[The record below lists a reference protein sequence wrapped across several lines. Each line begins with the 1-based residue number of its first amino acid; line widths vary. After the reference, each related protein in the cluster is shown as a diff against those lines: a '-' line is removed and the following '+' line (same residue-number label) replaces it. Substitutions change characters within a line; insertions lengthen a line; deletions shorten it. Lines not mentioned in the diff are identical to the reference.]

1 MFAEGAFQQ
10 AFVPMLADVRSRDG
24 ASTTEF
30 VGRMASALFWVLL
43 GVSVLGVIAAPILV
57 WLIASGLARNPDA
70 FELAAVMTRWMFPY
84 ILFMSLVALAA
95 GVLNT
100 YRRFAVPAATPVL
113 LNVSFIACALWLAP
127 HLERPIMALA
137 FAVVIGGV
145 LQLAMQLLALRA
157 IGVGIRWSSPLAAF
171 RDPDVR
177 RVGGLMLPALF
188 AVSVAQISIIINT
201 NIASH
206 LATGSV
212 TWLAFA
218 DRLMEFPTALLGVA
232 LGTVLLP
239 SLSAAFAEQRVED
252 YSHLLDWGLR
262 LVFLLALP
270 AAVGLGMTAEGIVSV
285 LFQGRE
291 FTAFDVRQTALAV
304 VGYSVGLLGLIAVKI
319 LAPGFYAQ
327 KDIRTPV
334 KIAIVVLIA
343 TQLANVGLVPIFAHA
358 GLALSVGLGACA
370 NALALFIGLQKK
382 KAVSAC
388 GRLDLICRAPRD
400 RARGAGGDLVVGAA
414 AACLVR
420 DAGCAVAT
428 SRLARCSHR
437 RRYRRLLR
445 RAVRAGLSDARL
457 RSASRLAG
465 LRARGHLLHAL
476 GDVALVAE
484 GEEHLGHQEDGCNE
498 DLKEIVHQRRLLAF
512 EHVPDQLQRPAA
524 DEGCGEDDQCRP
536 NAFAC
541 NAVRSRP
548 AAPRQTASSPQRAP
562 RRAGSSRSAR

>member
-1 MFAEGAFQQ
+1 MLRAVATVSGLTLASRITGLVREVLLARIFGVSAETDAFNVAFRLPNLLRRMFAEGAFQQ
-10 AFVPMLADVRSRDG
+10 AFIPMLADVRRRDESG
-24 ASTTEF
+24 TAAF
-30 VGRMASALFWVLL
+30 IGRMTLALFWVLL

-70 FELAAVMTRWMFPY
+70 FELATVMTRWMFPY

-100 YRRFAVPAATPVL
+100 YRRFAVPAATPIL
-113 LNVSFIACALWLAP
+113 LNVSFIGCALWLAP
-127 HLERPIMALA
+127 RLERPIMALA

-145 LQLAMQLLALRA
+145 LQLAMQLAALRA

-218 DRLMEFPTALLGVA
+218 DRLMEFPTALLGIA

-239 SLSAAFAEQRVED
+239 TLSTAFAEQRVEE

-270 AAVGLGMTAEGIVSV
+270 AAIGLGMTAEGIVSV

-291 FTAFDVRQTALAV
+291 FTASDVQQTASAV
-304 VGYSVGLLGLIAVKI
+304 IGYSVGLLGLVAVKI

-343 TQLANVGLVPIFAHA
+343 TQLANIALVPIFAHA

-370 NALALFIGLQKK
+370 NALALFLGLRRRNLYQP
-382 KAVSAC
+382 ASGWASF
-388 GRLDLICRAPRD
+388 IA
-400 RARGAGGDLVVGAA
+400 
-414 AACLVR
+414 
-420 DAGCAVAT
+420 
-428 SRLARCSHR
+428 RLALALAVLAFILWWAQQPLVWSAMQDAPWQRAAWLAAVIGGATLG
-437 RRYRRLLR
+437 YFAALLALGFRMRDFRVR
-445 RAVRAGLSDARL
+445 RA
-457 RSASRLAG
+457 
-465 LRARGHLLHAL
+465 
-476 GDVALVAE
+476 
-484 GEEHLGHQEDGCNE
+484 
-498 DLKEIVHQRRLLAF
+498 
-512 EHVPDQLQRPAA
+512 
-524 DEGCGEDDQCRP
+524 
-536 NAFAC
+536 
-541 NAVRSRP
+541 
-548 AAPRQTASSPQRAP
+548 
-562 RRAGSSRSAR
+562 

>member
-1 MFAEGAFQQ
+1 LLRALATVSGLTLVSRVTGLARDMLISRIFGVSAETDAFNVAFRIPNLLRRMFAEGAFQQ
-10 AFVPMLADVRSRDG
+10 AFVPMLADVRSRDE
-24 ASTTEF
+24 ARTREF

-43 GVSVLGVIAAPILV
+43 AVSLLGVVAAPILV

-70 FELAAVMTRWMFPY
+70 FDLATVMTRWMFPY

-113 LNVSFIACALWLAP
+113 LNLSFIACALWLAP
-127 HLERPIMALA
+127 HLEQPIVALA

-145 LQLAMQLLALRA
+145 LQLAMQFLALRT
-157 IGVGIRWSSPLAAF
+157 IGVGVRWSSPLSAF

-206 LATGSV
+206 LAIGSV

-239 SLSAAFAEQRVED
+239 SLSAAFAEQRVQD

-291 FTAFDVRQTALAV
+291 FTAFDVRQTAVAV

-343 TQLANVGLVPIFAHA
+343 TQLANVALVPVFAHA

-370 NALALFIGLQKK
+370 NALALFIGLRKRKLYQP
-382 KAVSAC
+382 AAGWVSFVA
-388 GRLDLICRAPRD
+388 RLAIA
-400 RARGAGGDLVVGAA
+400 LVV
-414 AACLVR
+414 
-420 DAGCAVAT
+420 
-428 SRLARCSHR
+428 
-437 RRYRRLLR
+437 
-445 RAVRAGLSDARL
+445 
-457 RSASRLAG
+457 LAG
-465 LRARGHLLHAL
+465 LLWWAQRPLDWPAMQDAPWQRVAWLAAVIGAGAAGYFTALFAL
-476 GDVALVAE
+476 GFRMTDFRV
-484 GEEHLGHQEDGCNE
+484 
-498 DLKEIVHQRRLLAF
+498 RR
-512 EHVPDQLQRPAA
+512 
-524 DEGCGEDDQCRP
+524 
-536 NAFAC
+536 
-541 NAVRSRP
+541 
-548 AAPRQTASSPQRAP
+548 T
-562 RRAGSSRSAR
+562 

>member
-1 MFAEGAFQQ
+1 MLISRIFGVSAETDAFNVAFRIPNLLRRMFAEGAFQQ
-10 AFVPMLADVRSRDG
+10 AFVPMLADVRSRDE
-24 ASTTEF
+24 ASTGLF

-43 GVSVLGVIAAPILV
+43 AVSTLGVIAAPVLV

-70 FELAAVMTRWMFPY
+70 FELATVMTRWMFPY

-100 YRRFAVPAATPVL
+100 YRRFAIPAATPVL
-113 LNVSFIACALWLAP
+113 LNVSFIACALWVAP

-137 FAVVIGGV
+137 FAVVIGGA
-145 LQLAMQLLALRA
+145 LQLGMQLLAVRA
-157 IGVGIRWSSPLAAF
+157 LGIGVQWSSPLAAF

-177 RVGGLMLPALF
+177 RVGGLMLPAVF

-206 LATGSV
+206 LTIGSV

-239 SLSAAFAEQRVED
+239 SLSTAFAQQRAEE
-252 YSHLLDWGLR
+252 YSQLLDWGLR

-270 AAVGLGMTAEGIVSV
+270 AAVGLGMTAEGIVAV

-291 FTAFDVRQTALAV
+291 FTAADVEQTALAV
-304 VGYSVGLLGLIAVKI
+304 VGYSVGLLGLVAVKI

-343 TQLANVGLVPIFAHA
+343 TQLANVVLVPVFAHA

-370 NALALFIGLQKK
+370 NALALFVGLKRRNLYQPEAGWPSFIARLSIALAALAGVLWWAQRPLAWSAMQDLPWQRAGWL
-382 KAVSAC
+382 AVV
-388 GRLDLICRAPRD
+388 I
-400 RARGAGGDLVVGAA
+400 GAA
-414 AACLVR
+414 TLAYFAALFALGFRTR
-420 DAGCAVAT
+420 DFRV
-428 SRLARCSHR
+428 
-437 RRYRRLLR
+437 R
-445 RAVRAGLSDARL
+445 RA
-457 RSASRLAG
+457 
-465 LRARGHLLHAL
+465 
-476 GDVALVAE
+476 
-484 GEEHLGHQEDGCNE
+484 
-498 DLKEIVHQRRLLAF
+498 
-512 EHVPDQLQRPAA
+512 
-524 DEGCGEDDQCRP
+524 
-536 NAFAC
+536 
-541 NAVRSRP
+541 
-548 AAPRQTASSPQRAP
+548 
-562 RRAGSSRSAR
+562 

>member
-1 MFAEGAFQQ
+1 MLISRLFGVSAETDAFNVAFRIPNLLRRMFAEGAFQQ
-10 AFVPMLADVRSRDG
+10 AFVPMLADVRSRDE
-24 ASTTEF
+24 AESTAF
-30 VGRMASALFWVLL
+30 IGRMASALFWVLL
-43 GVSVLGVIAAPILV
+43 AVSVLGVIAAPVLV
-57 WLIASGLARNPDA
+57 WLLASGLARNPDA
-70 FELAAVMTRWMFPY
+70 FSLATVMTRWMFPY

-113 LNVSFIACALWLAP
+113 LNVSFILCALLLAP
-127 HLERPIMALA
+127 HLDRPIMALA
-137 FAVVIGGV
+137 FAVVIGGA
-145 LQLAMQLLALRA
+145 LQLAMQLIALRA
-157 IGVGIRWSSPLAAF
+157 IGAGVRWSSPLSAF

-239 SLSAAFAEQRVED
+239 SLSAAFAEQRVAD

-343 TQLANVGLVPIFAHA
+343 TQLANVALVPLFAHA

-370 NALALFIGLQKK
+370 NALALFVGLRKRRLYQPAAGWFSFTARL
-382 KAVSAC
+382 AVALAALAAVLWWAQRPLVWSAMQ
-388 GRLDLICRAPRD
+388 DAPWQRA
-400 RARGAGGDLVVGAA
+400 AWLAAIIGAA
-414 AACLVR
+414 TVGYFAALF
-420 DAGCAVAT
+420 
-428 SRLARCSHR
+428 
-437 RRYRRLLR
+437 
-445 RAVRAGLSDARL
+445 
-457 RSASRLAG
+457 
-465 LRARGHLLHAL
+465 AL
-476 GDVALVAE
+476 GFRTRDFRV
-484 GEEHLGHQEDGCNE
+484 
-498 DLKEIVHQRRLLAF
+498 RR
-512 EHVPDQLQRPAA
+512 V
-524 DEGCGEDDQCRP
+524 
-536 NAFAC
+536 
-541 NAVRSRP
+541 
-548 AAPRQTASSPQRAP
+548 
-562 RRAGSSRSAR
+562 

>member
-1 MFAEGAFQQ
+1 LASRETKPTLLRALATVSSLTFVSRVTGLAREMLISRIFGVSAETDAFNVAFRIPNLLRRMFAEGAFQQ
-10 AFVPMLADVRSRDG
+10 AFVPMLADVGNRDG
-24 ASTTEF
+24 GAHTDAF
-30 VGRMASALFWVLL
+30 VSRMASALSCVLL
-43 GVSVLGVIAAPILV
+43 VVSVLGVLAAPVLV

-70 FELAAVMTRWMFPY
+70 FSLATMMTRWMFPY

-95 GVLNT
+95 AVLNT
-100 YRRFAVPAATPVL
+100 RRRFAVPAFTPVL

-127 HLERPIMALA
+127 RLERPIMALA

-145 LQLAMQLLALRA
+145 LQLGMQFAALRS
-157 IGVGIRWSSPLAAF
+157 IGVKLRWSPPLAAF

-206 LATGSV
+206 LAIGSV

-239 SLSAAFAEQRVED
+239 SLSVAFAEQRAAE

-270 AAVGLGMTAEGIVSV
+270 AAIGLGLAAEGIVSV

-291 FTAFDVRQTALAV
+291 FTAIDVRQTSLAV

-327 KDIRTPV
+327 KNIRTPV
-334 KIAIVVLIA
+334 KIAVVVLIA
-343 TQLANVGLVPIFAHA
+343 TQIANLALVPLFAHA

-370 NALALFIGLQKK
+370 NALALYIGLRKRNLYQPAAGWVSFITRL
-382 KAVSAC
+382 AVALAVLASILWWAQRTFDWTAMQGAPWQRAAWLAAVISAATV
-388 GRLDLICRAPRD
+388 GYFVALLALGFRIRD
-400 RARGAGGDLVVGAA
+400 F
-414 AACLVR
+414 LVR
-420 DAGCAVAT
+420 
-428 SRLARCSHR
+428 
-437 RRYRRLLR
+437 
-445 RAVRAGLSDARL
+445 
-457 RSASRLAG
+457 
-465 LRARGHLLHAL
+465 RG
-476 GDVALVAE
+476 
-484 GEEHLGHQEDGCNE
+484 
-498 DLKEIVHQRRLLAF
+498 
-512 EHVPDQLQRPAA
+512 
-524 DEGCGEDDQCRP
+524 
-536 NAFAC
+536 
-541 NAVRSRP
+541 
-548 AAPRQTASSPQRAP
+548 
-562 RRAGSSRSAR
+562 

>member
-1 MFAEGAFQQ
+1 MLRALATVSGLTFASRLTGLARDMLISRIFGVSAETDAFNVAFRIPNLLRRMFAEGAFQQ
-10 AFVPMLADVRSRDG
+10 AFVPMLADVRSRDDIHTG
-24 ASTTEF
+24 LF
-30 VGRMASALFWVLL
+30 VGRIAAALFCVLL
-43 GVSVLGVIAAPILV
+43 VVSVLGVLAAPVLV
-57 WLIASGLARNPDA
+57 WLIASGLARDPEA
-70 FELAAVMTRWMFPY
+70 FELATLMTRWMFPY

-127 HLERPIMALA
+127 QLERPIMALA

-145 LQLAMQLLALRA
+145 LQLAMQLAAVRRLGINIQWSAPLVAL
-157 IGVGIRWSSPLAAF
+157 

-177 RVGGLMLPALF
+177 RVGGLMVPALF

-239 SLSAAFAEQRVED
+239 TLSAAFAGQRVEE

-270 AAVGLGMTAEGIVSV
+270 AAVGLGLTAEGIVSV
-285 LFQGRE
+285 LFQGLE
-291 FTAFDVRQTALAV
+291 FTQEDVRQTSLAV
-304 VGYSVGLLGLIAVKI
+304 IGYSVGLLGLIAVKI
-319 LAPGFYAQ
+319 LAPGFYAR

-343 TQLANVGLVPIFAHA
+343 TQIANVALVPLFAHA

-370 NALALFIGLQKK
+370 NALALFVGLK
-382 KAVSAC
+382 
-388 GRLDLICRAPRD
+388 RRDLYRPA
-400 RARGAGGDLVVGAA
+400 AGWLPFISRLVVALAVLAGVLWWAQRPLDWTAMQGVPGQRAAWLAAVIGAA
-414 AACLVR
+414 ALAYFVSLLALGFRMR
-420 DAGCAVAT
+420 DFRV
-428 SRLARCSHR
+428 HR
-437 RRYRRLLR
+437 R
-445 RAVRAGLSDARL
+445 
-457 RSASRLAG
+457 
-465 LRARGHLLHAL
+465 
-476 GDVALVAE
+476 
-484 GEEHLGHQEDGCNE
+484 
-498 DLKEIVHQRRLLAF
+498 
-512 EHVPDQLQRPAA
+512 
-524 DEGCGEDDQCRP
+524 
-536 NAFAC
+536 
-541 NAVRSRP
+541 
-548 AAPRQTASSPQRAP
+548 
-562 RRAGSSRSAR
+562 

>member
-1 MFAEGAFQQ
+1 MLRALVTVSGLTLASRVTGLARDMLISRIFGVSAETDAFNVAFRIPNLLRRMFAEGAFQQ
-10 AFVPMLADVRSRDG
+10 AFVPMLADVRNRDDAG
-24 ASTTEF
+24 TPAF

-43 GVSVLGVIAAPILV
+43 VVSMLGVIAAPALV
-57 WLIASGLARNPDA
+57 WLIASGLARNPGA
-70 FELAAVMTRWMFPY
+70 FELATVMTRWMFPY

-100 YRRFAVPAATPVL
+100 HRRFAVPAVTPVL
-113 LNVSFIACALWLAP
+113 LNVSFIACALLLAP
-127 HLERPIMALA
+127 QLQRPIMALA

-145 LQLAMQLLALRA
+145 LQLAMQLAALRS
-157 IGVGIRWSSPLAAF
+157 IGLGVRWSSPLIAF

-177 RVGGLMLPALF
+177 RVGGLMVPALF

-239 SLSAAFAEQRVED
+239 SLSAAFAARRVEE

-270 AAVGLGMTAEGIVSV
+270 AAVGLGLTAQGIVSV

-291 FTAFDVRQTALAV
+291 FTALDVRQTSLAV

-327 KDIRTPV
+327 KNIRTPV

-343 TQLANVGLVPIFAHA
+343 TQVANLLLVPLFAHA

-370 NALALFIGLQKK
+370 NALALFFGLKRRDLYQP
-382 KAVSAC
+382 ASGWAWFVA
-388 GRLDLICRAPRD
+388 RLAIA
-400 RARGAGGDLVVGAA
+400 LVVLAGILWAAQLPFDWPAMQGAPWQRAGWLA
-414 AACLVR
+414 AVIS
-420 DAGCAVAT
+420 VAT
-428 SRLARCSHR
+428 LGYFAA
-437 RRYRRLLR
+437 LL
-445 RAVRAGLSDARL
+445 
-457 RSASRLAG
+457 
-465 LRARGHLLHAL
+465 AL
-476 GDVALVAE
+476 GFRMRDFRV
-484 GEEHLGHQEDGCNE
+484 
-498 DLKEIVHQRRLLAF
+498 RR
-512 EHVPDQLQRPAA
+512 
-524 DEGCGEDDQCRP
+524 G
-536 NAFAC
+536 
-541 NAVRSRP
+541 
-548 AAPRQTASSPQRAP
+548 
-562 RRAGSSRSAR
+562 